1 VPPLR
6 DIAAGAAAARTSSLP
21 LDCRLDIVQREDT
34 HFVVV
39 PTAGVRNHLQLVAV
53 RTEVVVVEIEG
64 AAHATTWYER
74 DPVKIVESAM
84 SLSGS
89 ALEEARFRKCHCTQ
103 HLVARTRQGRCH
115 KAGNSGYAGPPSLP
129 CSQVLRIRNRR
140 IGRMVDGIAL
150 YRKPERR
157 NAKRGVSESIVGE
170 RSGRRKSSVQDP
182 IVDDGNNG
190 DERK

>member
-1 VPPLR
+1 MPPLR
-6 DIAAGAAAARTSSLP
+6 DIAAGAAAARTSSPP
-21 LDCRLDIVQREDT
+21 LDCRLDIVQQEDT
-34 HFVVV
+34 YFVV
-39 PTAGVRNHLQLVAV
+39 PRAGVRNHLQLVAV

-89 ALEEARFRKCHCTQ
+89 ALVEARFRRCHCTQ
-103 HLVARTRQGRCH
+103 HLVARTRQDRCH
-115 KAGNSGYAGPPSLP
+115 KAGNSGYAAPPSLP

-150 YRKPERR
+150 YRKEERR
-157 NAKRGVSESIVGE
+157 KAKRGVSESIVRE
-170 RSGRRKSSVQDP
+170 RSGRRKSSVQGP
-182 IVDDGNNG
+182 IVDDGKNG

>member
-1 VPPLR
+1 MQPLR

-34 HFVVV
+34 HFVV
-39 PTAGVRNHLQLVAV
+39 PGAGVRSHLQLVAV
-53 RTEVVVVEIEG
+53 WAEVVVVGIEG
-64 AAHATTWYER
+64 AAHATTWYEHG
-74 DPVKIVESAM
+74 PVKIVESAM

-89 ALEEARFRKCHCTQ
+89 ALEEARFRRCHCTQ

-129 CSQVLRIRNRR
+129 YSQVLRIGNRR

-150 YRKPERR
+150 Y
-157 NAKRGVSESIVGE
+157 
-170 RSGRRKSSVQDP
+170 
-182 IVDDGNNG
+182 
-190 DERK
+190 